1 MRSKVLF
8 DVHQKI
14 ISGTQSRGLRL
25 PQYQVR
31 NVKNL
36 FSLK

>member
-1 MRSKVLF
+1 MRLKALF

-14 ISGTQSRGLRL
+14 IFGSQSVRGLRL

-31 NVKNL
+31 NI
-36 FSLK
+36 